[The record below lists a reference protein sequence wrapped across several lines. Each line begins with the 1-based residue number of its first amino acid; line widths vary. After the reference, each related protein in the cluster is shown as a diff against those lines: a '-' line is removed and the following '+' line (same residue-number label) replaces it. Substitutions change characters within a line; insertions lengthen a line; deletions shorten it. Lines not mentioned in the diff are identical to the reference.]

1 MIQRIQTIWMLLASV
16 CAFLSI
22 KLPFFVGT
30 KPSGE
35 SSYQLNGSENFA
47 LLALTIA
54 IGIVSLVA
62 IFLYRD
68 RKTQMRLCV
77 AGIMLEV
84 ILLFL
89 YYQKSSSY
97 TAGTYALTALLQAL
111 ILFLLFLAIRGI
123 RNDNRIIR
131 ESDRLR

>member
-1 MIQRIQTIWMLLASV
+1 
-16 CAFLSI
+16 
-22 KLPFFVGT
+22 
-30 KPSGE
+30 
-35 SSYQLNGSENFA
+35 
-47 LLALTIA
+47 
-54 IGIVSLVA
+54 
-62 IFLYRD
+62 
-68 RKTQMRLCV
+68 MRLCV